1 MLNIVCNKDMCGDE
15 NVENV
20 APNEN
25 NSVAN
30 INTTPPTKKKVF
42 QSRIPKY
49 QFSPKLQAKH

>member
-1 MLNIVCNKDMCGDE
+1 MLNIVCNKDMCEDE

-25 NSVAN
+25 NSAAN
-30 INTTPPTKKKVF
+30 IITTPPTKKKVF